1 MADNTLNCGHSG
13 PDWDGNGNCIKC
25 ARDKVLG
32 KSRQEEA
39 YEFVSSTFV
48 KLLEK
53 DDRISYDHKRSVI
66 AFWEDLFAHDGV
78 RNNMEQAFSN
88 FLWEIDKKMESA
100 RKAGIMLALSTL
112 ELGFPNDAAP
122 ADVAMTKEQIVTT
135 LEGLLKMEETPE
147 EPTIEADDLENMDL
161 SEVGGGD
168 EDDTSP
174 L

>member
-1 MADNTLNCGHSG
+1 MAQE
-13 PDWDGNGNCIKC
+13 
-25 ARDKVLG
+25 

-53 DDRISYDHKRSVI
+53 DDRISYEHKRSVI
-66 AFWEDLFAHDGV
+66 AFWEDLFAHEGV
-78 RNNMEQAFSN
+78 RNNMVQAFSN

-100 RKAGIMLALSTL
+100 LKAGIMLALSTL
-112 ELGFPNDAAP
+112 ELGFPKDVADG
-122 ADVAMTKEQIVTT
+122 DVAMTKEQITAL
-135 LEGLLKMEETPE
+135 LEGLLKAEETPE
-147 EPTIEADDLENMDL
+147 EPTIKGEDLANMDL